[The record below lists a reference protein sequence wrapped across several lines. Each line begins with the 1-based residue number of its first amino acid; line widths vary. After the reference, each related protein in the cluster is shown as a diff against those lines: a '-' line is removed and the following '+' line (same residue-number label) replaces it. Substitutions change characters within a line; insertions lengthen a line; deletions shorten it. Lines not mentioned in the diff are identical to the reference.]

1 MTIKKTILILFAF
14 IISLIYSSE
23 AFSQNVIEYKTFKLV
38 NRDFPVYQTGRDK
51 ASMLS
56 SIVVTPK
63 TSKYPVSNFYTD
75 IIVVGNGDTVW
86 FATGS
91 GVMRT
96 IDRFQSYQSYYEL
109 EPFGTDDIA
118 GFNLRNNVIAAST
131 AISEEIS
138 GESVPT
144 GTGIKISTD
153 YGVNWNAFPQPIDG
167 RGDSSITYGSNT
179 LKALPVVVSQQN
191 LSYDLTI
198 SKNPAD
204 PNNYVIWIASFAG
217 GLRKSTNY
225 GQSWTR
231 VVLPSDDLDSIYI
244 GGTYNFAL
252 DPRINLNHRAFSVL
266 SVDDSIMYCG
276 TADGINRSTDW
287 GVSWRKFNYQNS
299 GGNNNGNGVSGN
311 FVVDLYA
318 QQYGTGKII
327 WGATRRA
334 EDNVE
339 KNAISYS
346 LNGTTWNYTLKDIS
360 ANAVTSKDSIVYA
373 LTSDGLYRAKFL
385 EFAWSSPPL
394 IYDVVTKDIVSTKLF
409 YSGNHIND
417 TLYFGSADGLLRTIE
432 TGQPWV
438 AQWKIIR
445 AITPINLSSDIKTY
459 AAPNPFA
466 PDDEV
471 VRIFYKSGKAA
482 SKITI
487 KIFDFGMNPVRTVI
501 QNASRSGT
509 EELFTQWDGKDEN
522 GGRVANG
529 VYFYRIQV
537 DNENDTWGKI
547 LVIQ

>member
-1 MTIKKTILILFAF
+1 MTFKKIILILFAF
-14 IISLIYSSE
+14 VISSE
-23 AFSQNVIEYKTFKLV
+23 AYSQNVIDYLTFKLI
-38 NRDFPVYQTGRDK
+38 NRDFPVYK
-51 ASMLS
+51 SNKEKSSMLS
-56 SIVVTPK
+56 SIIVTPK

-96 IDRFQSYQSYYEL
+96 IDRFQSYQSYFDL

-118 GFNLRNNVIAAST
+118 GFNVRQNIIATST

-138 GESVPT
+138 GENVPT

-153 YGVNWNAFPQPIDG
+153 YGVNWNAYPQPVDG
-167 RGDSSITYGSNT
+167 LGDSSIIYGSNT
-179 LKALPVVVSQQN
+179 LKALPVVVPQQN
-191 LSYDLTI
+191 LSYDIAI
-198 SKNPAD
+198 SKNPLD
-204 PNNYVIWIASFAG
+204 PNNQIIWIASFAG
-217 GLRKSTNY
+217 GLRKTTNY

-231 VVLPSDDLDSIYI
+231 VVLPPDNLDSIYI

-252 DPRINLNHRAFSVL
+252 DPRINLNHRAFAIL
-266 SVDDSIMYCG
+266 AVDDSVMYCG

-299 GGNNNGNGVSGN
+299 GGNNNGGGVSGN

-318 QQYGTGKII
+318 QQYGTGKVI

-334 EDNVE
+334 EDNNE

-346 LNGTTWNYTLKDIS
+346 LNGTTWNYTLKDIA
-360 ANAVTSKDSIVYA
+360 ANGVTSKDSIVYA
-373 LTSDGLYRAKFL
+373 LTNEGLYRAKFL
-385 EFAWSSPPL
+385 DFAWSSPPI
-394 IYDVVTKDIVSTKLF
+394 IYDAATKDIVSTKLF
-409 YSGNHIND
+409 YSGNHIGD

-445 AITPINLSSDIKTY
+445 AISPINSASDIKTY

-471 VRIFYKSGKAA
+471 VRIFYKSGKSSA
-482 SKITI
+482 KITI

-501 QNASRSGT
+501 QNATRTGT